1 MAQAATRGQTFR
13 KVIGAA
19 VATTGAGGLA
29 YYYQADQGTRRA
41 MKAYQTFVPVVMHY
55 RFVEAK
61 HKLLGKDDKEW
72 DALDELH
79 ASRTV
84 EKLGEL
90 QGMYCKYG
98 QTAAGFNN
106 TFGEA
111 WIREFRK
118 LENAVPP
125 RPVEIVYKTIEE
137 ETGKP
142 VDETFEYFD
151 PIPVGSASIGQVH
164 KAILKGTKEEVAVK
178 VQYPEAQQLFHGD
191 IRTIRTFC
199 EAFAPENVIIMNAM
213 EEQHKVELDYR
224 QEAENLKEIRRNM
237 QKHGFSPSQVV
248 VPRPISELSTKRML
262 VMELLPGPKLIDG
275 IQEYY
280 SEWAKKNGTTLQ
292 ELETKARAKIEKDG
306 IPAKY
311 DGPSAWQMTLY
322 SKYLKTRDFLVNTGI
337 ATYNGTVGRLKQ
349 PLTYQQSSIPPNT
362 PRIVDTL
369 MRVHGYQL
377 LHDGVFN
384 SDPHGGNFILLPDGR
399 LGFIDYGATKRM
411 TKQERMS
418 TCLLYAAIYRKD
430 KERLFQL
437 CEIGGYKSKHGDR
450 DVIMKLIEFGYN
462 SWGNDVTGGKNIQ
475 QFIDEMKEKDPWEEV
490 PDNFVMAQF
499 MSTRLRSLALGM
511 NHPIRCAEWFGPI
524 ALEALEKE
532 GLPYDDWTY
541 ELMVENKPVFNMQKY
556 KFG

>member
-1 MAQAATRGQTFR
+1 M
-13 KVIGAA
+13 
-19 VATTGAGGLA
+19 
-29 YYYQADQGTRRA
+29 
-41 MKAYQTFVPVVMHY
+41 
-55 RFVEAK
+55 
-61 HKLLGKDDKEW
+61 
-72 DALDELH
+72 
-79 ASRTV
+79 
-84 EKLGEL
+84 
-90 QGMYCKYG
+90 
-98 QTAAGFNN
+98 
-106 TFGEA
+106 
-111 WIREFRK
+111 IR
-118 LENAVPP
+118 
-125 RPVEIVYKTIEE
+125 
-137 ETGKP
+137 
-142 VDETFEYFD
+142 
-151 PIPVGSASIGQVH
+151 
-164 KAILKGTKEEVAVK
+164 
-178 VQYPEAQQLFHGD
+178 
-191 IRTIRTFC
+191 
-199 EAFAPENVIIMNAM
+199 
-213 EEQHKVELDYR
+213 
-224 QEAENLKEIRRNM
+224 
-237 QKHGFSPSQVV
+237 HGFQ
-248 VPRPISELSTKRML
+248 PREVLIPKVFSEMTTQRML
-262 VMELLPGPKLIDG
+262 VMDLLPGPKLIDG
-275 IQEYY
+275 IRNYI
-280 SEWAKKNGTTLQ
+280 STWAKQKGTTLH
-292 ELETKARAKIEKDG
+292 ELERKAKERINKGTFSIS
-306 IPAKY
+306 KY
-311 DGPSAWQMTLY
+311 KGPSAFQISVYRKVLV
-322 SKYLKTRDFLVNTGI
+322 LRDKLVNLAITI
-337 ATYNGTVGRLKQ
+337 YNGTAGWIA
-349 PLTYQQSSIPPNT
+349 PTFDYQTSSLPPNT